1 MSKNQKNDYFSNDFN
16 ENNIIDNNIYQSV
29 NPEFFQKK
37 NSIHEIESE
46 TALES
51 KLGKSLL
58 ERRPSQLLLSS
69 KSLSKYRDSIKSI
82 INLDTK
88 SVQNIGVREL
98 PKVSQE
104 AYEKFKSSITDQD
117 TLDKLFNNLTQSN
130 CNFKNIECGNSVGG
144 LTPLTY
150 LVESSFSMNF
160 KKAKEINGKYN
171 MLKPYIYN
179 YRTINGDGNCF
190 YRAAMFRYL
199 EIIVLNKQI
208 EYLQNITYDVY
219 NSFNSEELK
228 SRLIIGNINI
238 KPTLTLNLLILITD
252 LLKKG
257 DILSA
262 HQILI
267 KSFCICRK
275 FDYAIIFYFRYILYD
290 YIKKN
295 EEKTYLKSFPIKL
308 GNLLPSQ
315 YETEDGK
322 FLYEL
327 FYSNYLLKFYTDA
340 EKIVIY
346 LTPFVLGIPLNV
358 IIFDDCEEE
367 ILQNFK
373 WEEGKGLNLDGE
385 IYLLNRKN
393 HYEIIYT
400 KKDNEKY
407 KNIFQYYENHQRS
420 VILSD
425 IEKYLKLYD
434 NDNSDNMLLEGY
446 NEGEKKN
453 NPKTMVIQRN
463 NIKKEL
469 IDNKPLENSANQKIN
484 KEKTNPKTIIN
495 NKDIINQNNINNNNI
510 EPNAIQ
516 RNKLNPKCVVE
527 NRNKFMNNAINN
539 GPINQNQIP
548 NNQNNNNYI
557 MNNNNNNGNI
567 SKNSNVK
574 NNMKVNNNNQSYQP
588 NYPYNKNNIPN
599 QIYNNQVNSQ
609 SYKSKQNEEL
619 NNQKIP
625 IDKNNNLNNNQIVG
639 KNFKDIASQST
650 SKKNNINQN
659 NNKQNIK
666 IIDPR
671 YSNNNNN
678 NILNNEN
685 NKNKKESSH
694 IQGTEE
700 IGLHTPGNNK
710 HKIPNNNSNQI
721 KTNNN
726 NSRLF
731 ICRICKSPL
740 NNTNFILCQ
749 NCFKKEII
757 NETYSSYLQSLN
769 QEDPPEALIDAKI
782 AIINLRNEKR
792 ICHLDDALNIYNNN
806 FKNEKLERKN
816 IILELKKRICIA
828 CLNEIKS
835 NSFIELP
842 CKCRM
847 CSFKHLNEYFAY
859 YNNLLNGFKCRCK
872 EIYTKQMMMDL
883 SNSRGLSENIQN
895 RIKYY
900 FQKKLDSCCCICAKS
915 DNIIGKSNTIVSL
928 EQSYY
933 NKFIRSL
940 IHYFCQNC
948 IKYQNTEFFCQVCG
962 MKHFWNSN

>member
-69 KSLSKYRDSIKSI
+69 KSLSKYRDSIKNI

-130 CNFKNIECGNSVGG
+130 CNFKSVECGNSVGG

-393 HYEIIYT
+393 HYEIVYT

-434 NDNSDNMLLEGY
+434 NDNSDNMILEGY
-446 NEGEKKN
+446 NESEKKN
-453 NPKTMVIQRN
+453 NPRTMVIQRN
-463 NIKKEL
+463 NIKKEF
-469 IDNKPLENSANQKIN
+469 IDNKPMDISANQKIN

-495 NKDIINQNNINNNNI
+495 NKDIINQNNINNNSI

-539 GPINQNQIP
+539 GPINQNQIS

-574 NNMKVNNNNQSYQP
+574 SNMKVNNNNQSYQP
-588 NYPYNKNNIPN
+588 NYPYNTNNISN

-609 SYKSKQNEEL
+609 SHNSKQHGEL

-625 IDKNNNLNNNQIVG
+625 LDKNNNLNNNQIEG

-650 SKKNNINQN
+650 TKKNNINQN

-671 YSNNNNN
+671 YSSNNN

-685 NKNKKESSH
+685 NKINKKESSH
-694 IQGTEE
+694 IQDTEE
-700 IGLHTPGNNK
+700 IGLNTPGNNK
-710 HKIPNNNSNQI
+710 QKNKNNNSNQI
-721 KTNNN
+721 QKNNN
-726 NSRLF
+726 NSRQF
-731 ICRICKSPL
+731 ICRNCKSQL
-740 NNTNFILCQ
+740 NNTNLSLCQ
-749 NCFKKEII
+749 NCFKKYII
-757 NETYSSYLQSLN
+757 NETYSSYLQSFN
-769 QEDPPEALIDAKI
+769 QQYPTEAIIDAKI
-782 AIINLRNEKR
+782 EIINLRNEKK

-806 FKNEKLERKN
+806 FKNEKLERKD
-816 IILELKKRICIA
+816 IILELKKRICIF

-835 NSFIELP
+835 KSFIELP

-847 CSFKHLNEYFAY
+847 CSFNHLNEYFAY
-859 YNNLLNGFKCRCK
+859 YKNLSNGFYCRCK
-872 EIYTKQMMMDL
+872 TNYTKQMMMEL
-883 SNSRGLSENIQN
+883 SNLRGLNENIKA
-895 RIKYY
+895 RIQYF

-915 DNIIGKSNTIVSL
+915 NSIAGQSNTIVSL
-928 EQSYY
+928 EHPDY
-933 NKFIRSL
+933 NNFLHKL
-940 IHYFCQNC
+940 IHSFCRNC
-948 IKYQNTEFFCQVCG
+948 IRYQNTEFLCQICQ

>member
-434 NDNSDNMLLEGY
+434 NDSSDNMLLEGY

-588 NYPYNKNNIPN
+588 NYPYNTNNIPN

-678 NILNNEN
+678 ILNNEN

-726 NSRLF
+726 NSRQF

>member
-69 KSLSKYRDSIKSI
+69 KSLSKYRDSLKSI

-88 SVQNIGVREL
+88 SVQNITVREL

-104 AYEKFKSSITDQD
+104 TYEKFKSSITDQD

-393 HYEIIYT
+393 HYEIVYT

-434 NDNSDNMLLEGY
+434 NDNSDNMILEGY
-446 NEGEKKN
+446 NESEKKN
-453 NPKTMVIQRN
+453 NPRTMVIQRN
-463 NIKKEL
+463 NIKKEF
-469 IDNKPLENSANQKIN
+469 IDNKPMDISANQKIN

-495 NKDIINQNNINNNNI
+495 NKDIINQNNINNI

-539 GPINQNQIP
+539 GPINQNQIS

-588 NYPYNKNNIPN
+588 NYPYNTNNIPN

-619 NNQKIP
+619 NTNQKIP
-625 IDKNNNLNNNQIVG
+625 IDKNNNLNNNQIEG

-671 YSNNNNN
+671 YSNNNN
-678 NILNNEN
+678 ILNNEN
-685 NKNKKESSH
+685 NKINKKESSH

-726 NSRLF
+726 NSRQF
-731 ICRICKSPL
+731 ICRICKSP
-740 NNTNFILCQ
+740 
-749 NCFKKEII
+749 
-757 NETYSSYLQSLN
+757 
-769 QEDPPEALIDAKI
+769 
-782 AIINLRNEKR
+782 
-792 ICHLDDALNIYNNN
+792 
-806 FKNEKLERKN
+806 
-816 IILELKKRICIA
+816 
-828 CLNEIKS
+828 
-835 NSFIELP
+835 
-842 CKCRM
+842 
-847 CSFKHLNEYFAY
+847 
-859 YNNLLNGFKCRCK
+859 
-872 EIYTKQMMMDL
+872 
-883 SNSRGLSENIQN
+883 
-895 RIKYY
+895 
-900 FQKKLDSCCCICAKS
+900 
-915 DNIIGKSNTIVSL
+915 
-928 EQSYY
+928 
-933 NKFIRSL
+933 
-940 IHYFCQNC
+940 
-948 IKYQNTEFFCQVCG
+948 
-962 MKHFWNSN
+962 

>member
-1 MSKNQKNDYFSNDFN
+1 M
-16 ENNIIDNNIYQSV
+16 
-29 NPEFFQKK
+29 
-37 NSIHEIESE
+37 
-46 TALES
+46 
-51 KLGKSLL
+51 
-58 ERRPSQLLLSS
+58 
-69 KSLSKYRDSIKSI
+69 
-82 INLDTK
+82 
-88 SVQNIGVREL
+88 
-98 PKVSQE
+98 
-104 AYEKFKSSITDQD
+104 
-117 TLDKLFNNLTQSN
+117 
-130 CNFKNIECGNSVGG
+130 
-144 LTPLTY
+144 
-150 LVESSFSMNF
+150 
-160 KKAKEINGKYN
+160 
-171 MLKPYIYN
+171 
-179 YRTINGDGNCF
+179 
-190 YRAAMFRYL
+190 
-199 EIIVLNKQI
+199 
-208 EYLQNITYDVY
+208 
-219 NSFNSEELK
+219 
-228 SRLIIGNINI
+228 
-238 KPTLTLNLLILITD
+238 
-252 LLKKG
+252 
-257 DILSA
+257 
-262 HQILI
+262 
-267 KSFCICRK
+267 
-275 FDYAIIFYFRYILYD
+275 
-290 YIKKN
+290 
-295 EEKTYLKSFPIKL
+295 
-308 GNLLPSQ
+308 
-315 YETEDGK
+315 
-322 FLYEL
+322 
-327 FYSNYLLKFYTDA
+327 
-340 EKIVIY
+340 
-346 LTPFVLGIPLNV
+346 
-358 IIFDDCEEE
+358 
-367 ILQNFK
+367 
-373 WEEGKGLNLDGE
+373 
-385 IYLLNRKN
+385 
-393 HYEIIYT
+393 
-400 KKDNEKY
+400 
-407 KNIFQYYENHQRS
+407 
-420 VILSD
+420 
-425 IEKYLKLYD
+425 
-434 NDNSDNMLLEGY
+434 
-446 NEGEKKN
+446 
-453 NPKTMVIQRN
+453 
-463 NIKKEL
+463 
-469 IDNKPLENSANQKIN
+469 
-484 KEKTNPKTIIN
+484 
-495 NKDIINQNNINNNNI
+495 
-510 EPNAIQ
+510 
-516 RNKLNPKCVVE
+516 
-527 NRNKFMNNAINN
+527 
-539 GPINQNQIP
+539 
-548 NNQNNNNYI
+548 
-557 MNNNNNNGNI
+557 
-567 SKNSNVK
+567 
-574 NNMKVNNNNQSYQP
+574 
-588 NYPYNKNNIPN
+588 
-599 QIYNNQVNSQ
+599 
-609 SYKSKQNEEL
+609 
-619 NNQKIP
+619 
-625 IDKNNNLNNNQIVG
+625 G

-671 YSNNNNN
+671 YSNNNN

-726 NSRLF
+726 NSRQF

-847 CSFKHLNEYFAY
+847 CSFKHLIEYFAY

-872 EIYTKQMMMDL
+872 DIYTKQMMMDL